1 MTITGMLEQEIEIPE
16 GISIQITGPQVIVK
30 GPNGQLSRRLSH
42 PRVKIK
48 KTDSKVLVY
57 CEFPRVKEKALVGT
71 YAAHIRNMVYGAK
84 NDFEY
89 HMKIVYSHFPMK
101 VNVRGS
107 VFVIENFMGER
118 SPRKANIIE
127 GVKVAVKGSDVT
139 VTGADVEAAGQ
150 TAANIEKATRIKG
163 YDPRVFQDGI
173 YIVVKGR
180 RTAA

>member
-16 GISIQITGPQVIVK
+16 GVSVQINGPQVVVK

-42 PRVKIK
+42 PRVKIR
-48 KTDSKVLVY
+48 KTDSKVLVN

-71 YAAHIRNMVYGAK
+71 FTAHIRNMVYGAES
-84 NDFEY
+84 DFEY

-101 VNVRGS
+101 VNVRGNK
-107 VFVIENFMGER
+107 FVIENFMGER
-118 SPRKANIIE
+118 SPRNANIVE

-139 VTGADVEAAGQ
+139 ITGPDIEAVGQ
-150 TAANIEKATRIKG
+150 TAANIEKATHIRG

-180 RTAA
+180 RAAA

>member
-16 GISIQITGPQVIVK
+16 GISIQINGPQVIVK